1 MSGLIDAL
9 IQNNPQTTRT
19 CLRSLGGFDS
29 LGSVTCVYSVFERV
43 FFWDVV
49 DKSSINPLHENSDTA
64 ESKSRCKPRLALT
77 CLGEGGLRCRPV
89 VLQEDAASAPAA
101 AAAAVRMP

>member
-1 MSGLIDAL
+1 MDLTAWEVSPVLTNGRI
-9 IQNNPQTTRT
+9 
-19 CLRSLGGFDS
+19 
-29 LGSVTCVYSVFERV
+29 YSVFERV

-101 AAAAVRMP
+101 AAAAAAAVRMP